1 MGTRVTNARGETKRH
16 SRLKRL
22 AFLWAQ
28 AHGYSACAMEVALPL
43 SRYRADVAAYRPKPK
58 TIGST
63 AIFECKQALCDL
75 RRDNCQ
81 SDAARKR
88 LETIC
93 ERRQLL
99 ETRLREHYPTL
110 RNGDSLFPEFD
121 LPDFSVIGHRGY
133 SRVLRELRALQNRL
147 YDCTKFDKLIRYRCA
162 NLSFLVLPK
171 ELFRDAEIPV
181 GWGAL
186 VEFDGALK
194 LIRKPIWQ
202 ETALENRIRLLQR
215 IAMAGTRAINRQLEI
230 AFAPVRRAQMPML
243 RWHEQVASGHFLRL
257 RQSEQK

>member
-1 MGTRVTNARGETKRH
+1 MAAGVKRAQGETDRH
-16 SRLKRL
+16 TRLKRL

-28 AHGYSACAMEVALPL
+28 THGYSACAMEVTLPKC
-43 SRYRADVAAYRPKPK
+43 RYRADVAAYRREPRKV
-58 TIGST
+58 GST

-81 SDAARKR
+81 SDAARQR

-93 ERRQLL
+93 ERRQRL
-99 ETRLREHYPTL
+99 ETRLREHYPNL

-121 LPDFSVIGHRGY
+121 LPDFTVIGHRGY

-171 ELFRDAEIPV
+171 ELFHDAEIPV

-194 LIRKPIWQ
+194 LMRKPIWH

-215 IAMAGTRAINRQLEI
+215 IAVAGTRAINRQVEI
-230 AFAPVRRAQMPML
+230 AFADVIVEGKR
-243 RWHEQVASGHFLRL
+243 
-257 RQSEQK
+257 

>member
-1 MGTRVTNARGETKRH
+1 MGARVTNARGETERH

-28 AHGYSACAMEVALPL
+28 AHCYSACAMEVVLPQ

-121 LPDFSVIGHRGY
+121 LPDFTVIGHRGY
-133 SRVLRELRALQNRL
+133 SRVLRELRALQHRL

-162 NLSFLVLPK
+162 NLFFLVLTE
-171 ELFRDAEIPV
+171 ELFRNSEIPV

-186 VEFDGALK
+186 VESDGALT
-194 LIRKPIWQ
+194 LMRKPVWQ
-202 ETALENRIRLLQR
+202 ETAVENRVRLLQQ
-215 IAMAGTRAINRQLEI
+215 IAMAGTRAVNRQLEI
-230 AFAPVRRAQMPML
+230 RFADVMKAQMQMSRRHDQIL
-243 RWHEQVASGHFLRL
+243 SGHFFWL

>member
-1 MGTRVTNARGETKRH
+1 MGARVTKARGETERH

-28 AHGYSACAMEVALPL
+28 AHGYSACAMEVNLPKC
-43 SRYRADVAAYRPKPK
+43 RYRADVAAYRPEPEKV
-58 TIGST
+58 GST

-81 SDAARKR
+81 SDAARQR

-99 ETRLREHYPTL
+99 ETRLSAHYPNL

-121 LPDFSVIGHRGY
+121 SRNFTALGHRGY

-147 YDCTKFDKLIRYRCA
+147 YDCTKFDKLIRYCCA
-162 NLSFLVLPK
+162 NLSFLVLPT

-186 VEFDGALK
+186 VESDGALT
-194 LIRKPIWQ
+194 LMRQPIWQ
-202 ETALENRIRLLQR
+202 ETAVENQVRLLER

-230 AFAPVRRAQMPML
+230 TFADVLATRATSY
-243 RWHEQVASGHFLRL
+243 R
-257 RQSEQK
+257 